1 MNNDEKVTLTVY
13 NSSPNRVYKSKI
25 YIGKKI
31 GKLTVVEDLGFMI
44 KEGCT
49 VPRHYYKCKCDC
61 GGESIVDNSEL
72 NAGRATSCGKCVYN
86 ESIGKKYNS
95 LTILR
100 VYPGR
105 VPGKIECDCKCDC
118 GNVKTGML
126 LANVTHGKSTT
137 CGMCESYRLVNK
149 KINHL
154 KVVEVCPPKTFP
166 NINYTMVRCE
176 CDCGNEDALK
186 IATSMTSDH
195 APQYCG
201 KCYHGLP
208 DSYKPEV
215 NRICQILGDRY
226 DDIVQRTRNPKSET
240 FYMYGGRGI
249 KLRFDSRYDFVKSFY
264 KDPMFKPELECDRI
278 NNDDDYRIDNIRW
291 VDRDINICNTIT
303 YSINTY
309 DTISRRLLAPL
320 GFTYAVNRNN
330 WDRKDFIKV
339 RFNDGYFP
347 DRDTSLYIH
356 NSVIN
361 DITYYIDR
369 IKGFYDEFNG
379 NITIEP
385 FIYDEFVNEVLESI
399 RLKTFKET
407 TKISYNRFLEIFK
420 ELCNDNP
427 KYKYLDTK
435 HIYDNL

>member
-1 MNNDEKVTLTVY
+1 MNNDEKVTGIVHP
-13 NSSPNRVYKSKI
+13 SKPNRVYKSKI
-25 YIGKKI
+25 YIGKRF
-31 GKLTVVEDLGFMI
+31 GELTVVEDLGFMI

-61 GGESIVDNSEL
+61 GGESIVDNSTL
-72 NAGRATSCGKCVYN
+72 TSGRATNCGKCVYRKMLN
-86 ESIGKKYNS
+86 KRFGS
-95 LTILR
+95 LVVIR
-100 VYPGR
+100 VYHGDKPGEI
-105 VPGKIECDCKCDC
+105 KCDCMCDC
-118 GNVKTGML
+118 GNTKYGVLLHNLTSGKT
-126 LANVTHGKSTT
+126 TS
-137 CGMCESYRLVNK
+137 CGSCSIYKLIGK
-149 KINHL
+149 KINGL
-154 KVVEVCPPKTFP
+154 TVVEVYSPKAV
-166 NINYTMVRCE
+166 INSIYSSARCE
-176 CDCGNEDALK
+176 CDCGNTEVFKTAFYLNQNP
-186 IATSMTSDH
+186 
-195 APQYCG
+195 PQYCG

-215 NRICQILGDRY
+215 NRMCQILGDRY
-226 DDIVQRTRNPKSET
+226 DNIVQRTRNPKSYE

-264 KDPMFKPELECDRI
+264 KDPTFKPELECDRI

-291 VDRDINICNTIT
+291 VDRDSNIYNTIT

-339 RFNDGYFP
+339 RFNDSYFP

-356 NSVIN
+356 SSAIN

-379 NITIEP
+379 KITIEP

-407 TKISYNRFLEIFK
+407 TKISYDRFLEIFK

-435 HIYDNL
+435 YIYDNL